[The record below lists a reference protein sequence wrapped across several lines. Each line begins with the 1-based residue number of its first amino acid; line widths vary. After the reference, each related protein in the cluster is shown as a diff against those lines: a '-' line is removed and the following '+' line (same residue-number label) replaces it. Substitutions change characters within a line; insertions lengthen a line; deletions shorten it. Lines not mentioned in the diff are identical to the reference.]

1 MPHPKGTDQRIR
13 GVRFAFLAIIDERLD
28 IGEVDYYLPHS
39 EINVKKVT
47 LFDYR
52 GGR

>member
-1 MPHPKGTDQRIR
+1 
-13 GVRFAFLAIIDERLD
+13 LAKIDERLD
-28 IGEVDYYLPHS
+28 IGEEAYYLPHS
-39 EINVKKVT
+39 QINVKKVT